1 MVKKVG
7 RGGCASLTLLALFLK
22 NCPVCR
28 SLVLRCV
35 VVGRLSKFDQVA
47 RKLKSGGVH
56 GRSGNSSPN
65 AADGTL

>member
-22 NCPVCR
+22 NCPVFR
-28 SLVLRCV
+28 SLGLRCV

-47 RKLKSGGVH
+47 RKFKSGGVH
-56 GRSGNSSPN
+56 GRSGNSSPI